1 MMKLPRFLTLTAIL
15 TVLLLPLE
23 PAFGQGGCCQDP
35 NMPDTTST
43 SLAYLGQTP
52 PGLVPQKFAPGLI
65 SKEGRYEFGCTFSA
79 DAKEFYFGVETGP
92 RALIYGTRVV
102 NGNWTPIEAL
112 YPDAT
117 FTHNDPMLNNAEDRL
132 YFISKLA
139 LSGTGSKDDHDIWYA
154 ERQGNGWSAPINAGR
169 AINSADN
176 DYYISFAANGNLYYA
191 SKVPN
196 TPQYNYDIQYSPY
209 KNGRYKKPVKLP
221 QGAINTDRYEADV
234 FIAPDESYM
243 IFCAVRREGLGQ
255 GDMYISFKDANG
267 NWGQSV
273 NMGAPFN
280 TEGHELCPF
289 VSKDG
294 KYLFYT
300 SNQDIYWVSTAV
312 LDNYK

>member
-1 MMKLPRFLTLTAIL
+1 
-15 TVLLLPLE
+15 
-23 PAFGQGGCCQDP
+23 
-35 NMPDTTST
+35 
-43 SLAYLGQTP
+43 
-52 PGLVPQKFAPGLI
+52 
-65 SKEGRYEFGCTFSA
+65 
-79 DAKEFYFGVETGP
+79 
-92 RALIYGTRVV
+92 
-102 NGNWTPIEAL
+102 
-112 YPDAT
+112 
-117 FTHNDPMLNNAEDRL
+117 
-132 YFISKLA
+132 
-139 LSGTGSKDDHDIWYA
+139 
-154 ERQGNGWSAPINAGR
+154 
-169 AINSADN
+169 
-176 DYYISFAANGNLYYA
+176 
-191 SKVPN
+191 
-196 TPQYNYDIQYSPY
+196 
-209 KNGRYKKPVKLP
+209 
-221 QGAINTDRYEADV
+221 V